1 MMRQITSTACGIWLC
16 LAVPLVAQSNQGIVV
31 ELYTS
36 QGCSSCPPADAY
48 FAELVEQSGVIPL
61 ALHVDYWD
69 YIGWEDTF
77 GNQKF
82 TERQRAYA
90 RASGRKMV
98 FTPQVIVSGGES
110 VEGNRPSDV
119 AAAITRSK
127 AARSGVRLDL
137 ERVGGRVMIRA
148 TANPALSANT
158 KVQLVRFRAK
168 ASVDII
174 GGENAGRSITY
185 HNIVTSWVVLGDWA
199 GNEPLELSA
208 GVAGADGVVVII
220 QTAGPSEILAAAELK

>member
-1 MMRQITSTACGIWLC
+1 MRYIISAACGLWLF
-16 LAVPLVAQSNQGIVV
+16 LAAPLVAQSHQGIVV

-36 QGCSSCPPADAY
+36 QGCSSCPAADEY

-69 YIGWEDTF
+69 YIGWKDTF
-77 GNQKF
+77 GDQKF
-82 TERQRAYA
+82 SERQRAYA

-110 VEGNRPSDV
+110 VEGNRPADV
-119 AAAITRSK
+119 EAAINRSSATRP
-127 AARSGVRLDL
+127 GVTL
-137 ERVGGRVMIRA
+137 ELKRVGDKVLIRA
-148 TANPALSANT
+148 SAHPALSANT
-158 KVQLVRFRAK
+158 KVQLVRFREQATV
-168 ASVDII
+168 AIV

-185 HNIVTSWVVLGDWA
+185 HNIVTSWTVLGDWS
-199 GNEPLELSA
+199 GTEPLELSA

-220 QTAGPSEILAAAELK
+220 QTAGPSEIVAAAELN